1 MNIRYCLEEDSVQ
14 TALNKCGEN
23 DFIVIDFDGVSQ
35 NLINNALS
43 RGVQIYAYLNAGSL
57 EQDRSYYSR
66 FSSIRLA
73 EYDGW
78 PGEYWVDVTTQTW
91 KDHLIEEAQKL
102 KAAGASG
109 VYFDNADIL
118 YMVET
123 GFREE
128 KTAMLRTAPSAGKVY
143 QALSEVVLTIENTIG
158 LTVMPNGGDTFVRR
172 FVTEYPGVIKTV
184 NQEGVVYDNNRQQPA
199 SERSYLTEYLDWCKN
214 KGIYIR
220 GIEYINTKAGA
231 DAAKAYYAEHGWD
244 ALYISPQRDLR
255 GN

>member
-1 MNIRYCLEEDSVQ
+1 M
-14 TALNKCGEN
+14 
-23 DFIVIDFDGVSQ
+23 
-35 NLINNALS
+35 INNALS

-57 EQDRSYYSR
+57 EQERSYYSR

-78 PGEYWVDVTTQTW
+78 PGEYWVDVTDQAW

-109 VYFDNADIL
+109 LYFDNLDIL

-128 KTAMLRTAPSAGKVY
+128 KTAMLRTAPSSGKVY
-143 QALSEVVLTIENTIG
+143 QALSEVVLTIENTVG

-172 FVTEYPGVIKTV
+172 FATAYPGVIKTV
-184 NQEGVVYDNNRQQPA
+184 NQEGVVYDNNKQQSA
-199 SERSYLTEYLDWCKN
+199 FERGYLTEYLDWCKN
-214 KGIYIR
+214 RGIYIR
-220 GIEYINTKAGA
+220 GIEYINTTAGA
-231 DAAKAYYAEHGWD
+231 EAAKAYYAEHGWD
-244 ALYISPQRDLR
+244 ALYISPQRNLH